1 MIIGLGLQRQRFD
14 TVLDVWFPVIITDSQ
29 FVINDIAGIISPKE
43 GCFEPLTAQQL
54 MDIAALIPDH
64 IVMIEHLSLA
74 VAAPKSAYASWTAGI
89 FVLSS
94 LDDSVNSVQ
103 EAYLKLQLISQRHI
117 QPHGLNLEGVFG
129 VLTNIAWTNRG
140 PVLPQDCDAERIS
153 AITQGQELV
162 VSHVDKFPYLLNYY
176 VPSGVRI
183 ASGSQVRLG
192 AYLGEG
198 TTIMPS
204 GYVNFNAGTMGN
216 AMVEGRVSA
225 GVVVDKDS
233 DIGGGASIM
242 GTLSGGNQDVI
253 SVGSQCL
260 LGANSGIGIS
270 LGEGCTVEA
279 GLYITAGMKILDQ
292 TVSPTHIVKARTLSG
307 RSNLLFIKDSQT
319 GQIICKSNTKTI
331 QLNETLHSN
340 D

>member
-1 MIIGLGLQRQRFD
+1 MIIGLGLQRKRFD
-14 TVLDVWFPVIITDSQ
+14 TVLDVWFPVIISDAES
-29 FVINDIAGIISPKE
+29 VLKDISSIISPQNNQ
-43 GCFEPLTAQQL
+43 FETLSTQQL
-54 MDIAALIPDH
+54 MNIAALIPSH
-64 IVMIEHLSLA
+64 ISMIEQLSTA
-74 VAAPKSAYASWTAGI
+74 ISSPKSGYANWNAGL
-89 FVLSS
+89 FTLPN
-94 LDDSVNSVQ
+94 LNSPVQNIQ
-103 EAYLKLQLISQRHI
+103 EAYLKLQLISQRFI
-117 QPHGLNLEGVFG
+117 QPHGLNLEGIFG
-129 VLTNIAWTNRG
+129 VLNNIAWTNRG
-140 PVLPQDCDAERIS
+140 PILPQDCDSERIS

-198 TTIMPS
+198 TTIMPA
-204 GYVNFNAGTMGN
+204 GYVNFNAGTKGN
-216 AMVEGRVSA
+216 VMVEGRVSA

-253 SVGSQCL
+253 SVGSHCL

-270 LGEGCTVEA
+270 LGSGCTVEA
-279 GLYITAGMKILDQ
+279 GLYITAGMKVLDQ
-292 TVSPTHIVKARTLSG
+292 TISPTHIVKASTLSG